1 MEPRDDSNADND
13 NESLD
18 VVNTY
23 TDIKA
28 LTSPA
33 RESLTAIN
41 SMLRHALLQ

>member
-28 LTSPA
+28 LT
-33 RESLTAIN
+33 AIN